1 VSGAGDASVSVVV
14 LPPWARVSDKR
25 RVHVERV
32 GRLISE
38 WADAMAVTPTERER
52 WLRAASMHDA
62 LKDAPR
68 ELLLELAPRA
78 WDDDSLR
85 HGPAAAALAQR
96 EGERDRGVLDAV
108 RYHSIGFA
116 GWDDVGRM
124 LYLAD
129 YLEPG
134 RRHGRDERARRTALV
149 AEDPAG
155 VLREV
160 AAERMGLTIAAGYR
174 LLPETVEFWNG
185 LTCDAP

>member
-1 VSGAGDASVSVVV
+1 VSDAGDASVSVVA

-25 RVHVERV
+25 RAHVERV
-32 GRLISE
+32 GLLISE
-38 WADAMAVTPTERER
+38 WADAMVVPPIERER
-52 WLRAASMHDA
+52 WLRAVSMHDA
-62 LKDAPR
+62 LKDAPN
-68 ELLLELAPRA
+68 EQLLELAPGA

-85 HGPAAAALAQR
+85 HGPAAAALAER

-116 GWDDVGRM
+116 GWDAVGRM

-134 RRHGRDERARRTALV
+134 RRRGRHERARRGARV
-149 AEDPAG
+149 PGDPAG
-155 VLREV
+155 VLWEV
-160 AAERMGLTIAAGYR
+160 AAERLGLTIAAGCR

-185 LTCDAP
+185 LTCAAS